1 MALITVAEAEA
12 WLNIT
17 DPSESTGL
25 VDQIE
30 AASAAIEQYCSRKFE
45 SAAVTETYTGVGS
58 GMIFLRRTP
67 ITAVASITVD
77 NVIKTGFTFDYATI
91 KLSNGEKFPE
101 GSVIVVTYTAGYSS
115 VPYDVRLATKITLQ
129 AMVNAQAMDPNLMSE
144 SLGNVFSGGYGEW
157 GPGALPRAARN
168 LLAPYKST
176 YFQL

>member
-30 AASAAIEQYCSRKFE
+30 AASSAVEAYCSRKFE
-45 SAAVTETYTGVGS
+45 QATVTETYTGGDT

-67 ITAVASITVD
+67 ITAVTSVTVD
-77 NVIKTGFTFDYATI
+77 DVAKTAFTFDYATI
-91 KLSNGEKFPE
+91 KLKNGEKFPA
-101 GSVIVVTYTAGYSS
+101 GSGIVVVYTGGF
-115 VPYDVRLATKITLQ
+115 VNIPYDVKLAAKITLQ
-129 AMVNAQAMDPNLMSE
+129 AMVNSQAMDPNLMSE
-144 SLGNVFSGGYGEW
+144 SLGNVFSGGYGEY

-168 LLAPYKST
+168 LLAPYKPT